1 MALYDGTTI
10 SMGKGRATD
19 VTYLDFCK
27 ALDMVPHD
35 ILLSQLDVDLVGG
48 LSDGWR
54 FCCKT
59 VPR

>member
-19 VTYLDFCK
+19 VTYYK

-35 ILLSQLDVDLVGG
+35 IFLPQLDVDLVGG